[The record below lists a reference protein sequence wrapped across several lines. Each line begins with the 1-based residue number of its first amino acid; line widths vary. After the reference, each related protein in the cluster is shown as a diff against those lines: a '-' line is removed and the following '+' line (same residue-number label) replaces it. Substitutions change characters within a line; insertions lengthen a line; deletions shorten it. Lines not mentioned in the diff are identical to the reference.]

1 LSSNKTA
8 VTSGSPIE
16 AAIEKYVSIV
26 KTYEIQIVTSAG
38 RAWIIPIIA
47 DMMCKICKDI
57 RNQKIRQK
65 CVEKYCLKSDQRSPV
80 EEKKRPTVTFI
91 LCKNLSSI

>member
-8 VTSGSPIE
+8 VTSGSLIE
-16 AAIEKYVSIV
+16 ATIEKYVSIV

-38 RAWIIPIIA
+38 PAWIIPIIA
-47 DMMCKICKDI
+47 DMMCNFCKEI

-65 CVEKYCLKSDQRSPV
+65 CVEKYCLISVQRSPV
-80 EEKKRPTVTFI
+80 EEKNVPQ
-91 LCKNLSSI
+91 

>member
-1 LSSNKTA
+1 MSSNKTA

-26 KTYEIQIVTSAG
+26 KTYEMQIVTSAG

-47 DMMCKICKDI
+47 DMMCKFCRDI

-65 CVEKYCLKSDQRSPV
+65 CVEKYCLRSVPRSPA
-80 EEKKRPTVTFI
+80 EEKHVPQ
-91 LCKNLSSI
+91 